1 MDIIGNHI
9 KLMWMMIF
17 TYGNTTSNSDISN
30 YDHECIIA
38 KTKIVSRIMVY

>member
-17 TYGNTTSNSDISN
+17 TYGNTTGNSDIGN
-30 YDHECIIA
+30 YNHECIIA
-38 KTKIVSRIMVY
+38 KTKIVRRIVVY

>member
-1 MDIIGNHI
+1 MYIIGNHI

-17 TYGNTTSNSDISN
+17 TYGNATSNSDISN